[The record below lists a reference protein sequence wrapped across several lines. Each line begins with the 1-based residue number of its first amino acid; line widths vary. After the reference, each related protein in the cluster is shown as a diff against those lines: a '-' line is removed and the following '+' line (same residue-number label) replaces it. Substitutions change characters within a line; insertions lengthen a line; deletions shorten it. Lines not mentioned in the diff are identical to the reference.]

1 MQDLIL
7 LHGAIGA
14 SQQMVQLS
22 TILNEHYRTFMP
34 DFNGHGGNPF
44 KIDEFS
50 IPGFASEVLE
60 YLEENN
66 IDKAHVVG
74 YSMGGYVGMY
84 LAAHFPD
91 KIRSLVTLATKY
103 HWDEEIAARE
113 IKMLNPE
120 KISTKVPDFAEQL
133 KKRHAPNDWKL
144 LLEKTQVLLMD
155 LGRKNALTVED
166 LHGIQTDC
174 LLLLGDQ
181 DKMVTIEETVE
192 TFRQLPNARLGILP
206 GTPHPIEQ
214 VDTQMLATMILAFIK

>member
-1 MQDLIL
+1 MGFNLLKRLIKNL
-7 LHGAIGA
+7 ENL
-14 SQQMVQLS
+14 Q
-22 TILNEHYRTFMP
+22 
-34 DFNGHGGNPF
+34 NPF
-44 KIDEFS
+44 KKDEFS

-133 KKRHAPNDWKL
+133 KNGTHPMIGNYYWKKL
-144 LLEKTQVLLMD
+144 KS
-155 LGRKNALTVED
+155 
-166 LHGIQTDC
+166 C
-174 LLLLGDQ
+174 
-181 DKMVTIEETVE
+181 
-192 TFRQLPNARLGILP
+192 
-206 GTPHPIEQ
+206 
-214 VDTQMLATMILAFIK
+214 